1 MSFGRGKVSS
11 VKVID
16 SLAVKLDAEEFLNTK
31 EVERLRGRLENVVV
45 AALIERCS
53 RLIEPKAVYRPVEV
67 MSVENDEVRL
77 ETGDRLE
84 SIVLADMLEC
94 GQTIVPGVVTIG
106 PRLEKE
112 ASVEGRNSV
121 LQGWILERMG
131 DYALGEAVAHVR
143 SLVERSLG
151 RDVSS
156 FSPGSGTG
164 RLFSIEQQEILFKI
178 LDPQTNIGVHL
189 TESYLMVPRKS
200 SSGVFAATHH
210 QYVACQYCPR
220 RCEFRGKPFGGE
232 YVPIRCEHENRV
244 VL

>member
-31 EVERLRGRLENVVV
+31 EVERLRGRLKNMEIAV
-45 AALIERCS
+45 LIERCS

-67 MSVENDEVRL
+67 MSIENDEVRL

-94 GQTIVPGVVTIG
+94 GQTIVPGAVTIG

-131 DYALGEAVAHVR
+131 DYALGKAVAHVR
-143 SLVERSLG
+143 SLVEKSLG

-232 YVPIRCEHENRV
+232 YVSIRCEHENQV